1 MSEVAIRNQP
11 QALRSLPLDAMR
23 IFLVCLVVVH
33 HSVMAYLPEAPPVPQ
48 SLIAIPHWWQAFP
61 IVDSVTWSGFSL
73 LVAFNDTF
81 FMAALFFLS
90 GLFVWGSLR
99 RKGVR
104 TFLRERTVRLGTAFL
119 FAAFAIAP
127 LAYYATYRQIG
138 MTHPSIG
145 FWKQWFELGS
155 WPAGPAWFLWLLLA
169 FDLLAAGISR
179 FIPRSL
185 EALAA
190 HIKGDRPALIFV
202 LLTATSE
209 VAREN

>member
-61 IVDSVTWSGFSL
+61 IVYSVTWSGFSL